1 MREIKP
7 IKIAI
12 LSCNHGHAK
21 GYYKLRYDPFY
32 ELVACSIEPGYR
44 PYCGIDQLEGIPC
57 YDSDEELYENHP
69 ELEAVVIASANRK
82 HMEQVREAVKRG
94 LHIYSMKVPTYDLDE
109 YREMIELTESKG
121 IVYQVELEMRHHT
134 EVYRVKELIDSG
146 AIGEVLSINMLNYSH
161 NPGWWRPWQVS
172 PEESYGRRVKL
183 SPDSKLYRGG
193 ALADHPHVFDI
204 ARLLTGSTFDTVYAE
219 AAPNFRDFEVDRVKE
234 LIDSGA
240 IGEVL
245 SINMLNYSHNP
256 GWWRPWQVSPEE
268 SYGRRVKLSPD
279 SKLYRGGALAD
290 HPHVFDIARLLT
302 GSTFDTVYA
311 EAAPNFRDFEVEDLI
326 RVMGR
331 MKNGVLFSLDPS
343 YANNENRVTRQSSWE
358 KYPRCVEVTMNVV
371 GTKGTIIADLY
382 GRAFSS
388 QRDEGGYYLSSGP
401 GTVGL
406 WNRRMQE
413 FYECVRYG
421 MKVPVGLREHY
432 ESIAT
437 MVAAYES
444 VSTGEVIKMDFEEP
458 VKLESTF

>member
-219 AAPNFRDFEVDRVKE
+219 V
-234 LIDSGA
+234 
-240 IGEVL
+240 
-245 SINMLNYSHNP
+245 
-256 GWWRPWQVSPEE
+256 
-268 SYGRRVKLSPD
+268 
-279 SKLYRGGALAD
+279 
-290 HPHVFDIARLLT
+290 
-302 GSTFDTVYA
+302 
-311 EAAPNFRDFEVEDLI
+311 APNFRDFEVEDLI

-331 MKNGVLFSLDPS
+331 MKNGVVFSLDPS

-458 VKLESTF
+458 VKLEATF